1 MLEHFFSKLLSTY
14 KVIALYSETNN
25 SFSGRRYFL
34 MEEEKKAEEKKGI
47 VQEFMDFL
55 MKYQVIGLAVA
66 FIIGAAAT
74 KMVTACVSD
83 IIMPIIAVLIPG
95 GDWRTQ
101 VLQLGPV
108 KLLVGDFVGAI
119 IDFVIIAL
127 VVFLIVRF
135 MMKEDATKKR

>member
-1 MLEHFFSKLLSTY
+1 M
-14 KVIALYSETNN
+14 
-25 SFSGRRYFL
+25 
-34 MEEEKKAEEKKGI
+34 AEEKKGL

-74 KMVTACVSD
+74 KMVTACVAD
-83 IIMPIIAVLIPG
+83 IIMPVIAVLIPG
-95 GDWRTQ
+95 GDWRTS

-127 VVFLIVRF
+127 VVFLIVKY
-135 MMKEDATKKR
+135 MMKGDTSKKI

>member
-1 MLEHFFSKLLSTY
+1 
-14 KVIALYSETNN
+14 
-25 SFSGRRYFL
+25 
-34 MEEEKKAEEKKGI
+34 
-47 VQEFMDFL
+47 

-74 KMVTACVSD
+74 KMVTACVAD
-83 IIMPIIAVLIPG
+83 IIMPVIAVLIPG
-95 GDWRTQ
+95 GDWRTS

-127 VVFLIVRF
+127 VVFLIVKY
-135 MMKEDATKKR
+135 MMRGDTSKKI

>member
-1 MLEHFFSKLLSTY
+1 M
-14 KVIALYSETNN
+14 
-25 SFSGRRYFL
+25 
-34 MEEEKKAEEKKGI
+34 AEEKKGL

-74 KMVTACVSD
+74 KMVTACVAD

-95 GDWRTQ
+95 GDWRTSI
-101 VLQLGPV
+101 LQLGPV

-127 VVFLIVRF
+127 VVFIIVKY
-135 MMKEDATKKR
+135 MMKGDTSKKI